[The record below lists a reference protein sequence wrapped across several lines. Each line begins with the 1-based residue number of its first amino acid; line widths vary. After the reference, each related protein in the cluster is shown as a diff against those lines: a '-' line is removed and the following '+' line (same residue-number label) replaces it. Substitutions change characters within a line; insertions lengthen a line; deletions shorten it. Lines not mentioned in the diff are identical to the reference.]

1 MKRSSEYEKTLDE
14 SKIYGTN
21 NTEYLRNNEKIMIT
35 EPKLK
40 DRYQN
45 YIKKTIIDE
54 IKINMNDMMKF
65 QFHIHQVF

>member
-1 MKRSSEYEKTLDE
+1 M
-14 SKIYGTN
+14 N
-21 NTEYLRNNEKIMIT
+21 NAEYLKNNEKIMIT

-65 QFHIHQVF
+65 QFHI